1 MNFIKSFLNSYEKV
15 VNKLDKK
22 KILLIITELKKIKKK
37 QGRVFFLGVGGS
49 AGNSSHA
56 VNDFRKLCL
65 IESYSPTDNVSEFSA
80 RVNDEGMETTFAE
93 YLKVSNL
100 NNKDC
105 LFIFSVGGGD
115 KKKKI
120 SENIIK
126 ALELAKK
133 VKCRTISILGRKN
146 GYAATNSNISIILPN
161 VDKKLITPFAE
172 TTQVLIWHLLVS
184 HPELKKKSTTW

>member
-1 MNFIKSFLNSYEKV
+1 MNFIKAFLNSYEKV

-22 KILLIITELKKIKKK
+22 KISLIITELKKIKKK

-80 RVNDEGMETTFAE
+80 RVNDEGMETTFVE

-120 SENIIK
+120 SVNIIK

-146 GYAATNSNISIILPN
+146 GYAATHSNVTIILPN

-184 HPELKKKSTTW
+184 HPELKKKRTTW

>member
-80 RVNDEGMETTFAE
+80 RVNDEGIETTFAE

>member
-80 RVNDEGMETTFAE
+80 RVNDEGIETTFAE

-115 KKKKI
+115 KKKLVKI
-120 SENIIK
+120 
-126 ALELAKK
+126 
-133 VKCRTISILGRKN
+133 
-146 GYAATNSNISIILPN
+146 
-161 VDKKLITPFAE
+161 
-172 TTQVLIWHLLVS
+172 
-184 HPELKKKSTTW
+184 

>member
-1 MNFIKSFLNSYEKV
+1 
-15 VNKLDKK
+15 
-22 KILLIITELKKIKKK
+22 
-37 QGRVFFLGVGGS
+37 
-49 AGNSSHA
+49 
-56 VNDFRKLCL
+56 
-65 IESYSPTDNVSEFSA
+65 
-80 RVNDEGMETTFAE
+80 MEE
-93 YLKVSNL
+93 
-100 NNKDC
+100 D
-105 LFIFSVGGGD
+105 I

-184 HPELKKKSTTW
+184 HPELKKKVQHGKFK

>member
-1 MNFIKSFLNSYEKV
+1 ME
-15 VNKLDKK
+15 
-22 KILLIITELKKIKKK
+22 E
-37 QGRVFFLGVGGS
+37 FFFRVGGS

-80 RVNDEGMETTFAE
+80 RVNDEGIETTFAE

-120 SENIIK
+120 SENIIN